1 MFYTNIADG
10 PSMDIQYGLTLQRIN
25 CRCSLFSQD
34 DQGTQTKGVMY
45 FLYRDYKNESEYSF
59 ACQLLPR
66 PLITTSVHS
75 PGVDAAM
82 RPCHGNHLPWS
93 LPFQTPGAHLTPT
106 TSSNHTLLT
115 MCRARS
121 RLASPR
127 CPRVLMTHRASPRC
141 ASPHYVWSHCRMPK
155 HHCTLS
161 WSPRPPQ
168 GDHIGPYA

>member
-66 PLITTSVHS
+66 PIITTSVHS
-75 PGVDAAM
+75 LGVDAAM